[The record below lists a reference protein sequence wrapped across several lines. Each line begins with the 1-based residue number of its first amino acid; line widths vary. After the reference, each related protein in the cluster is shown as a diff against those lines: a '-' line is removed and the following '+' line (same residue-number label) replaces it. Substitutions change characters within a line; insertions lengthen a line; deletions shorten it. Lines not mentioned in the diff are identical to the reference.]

1 MFVAGLPVIASAAGD
16 EAPEYRAVLEIVP
29 SRQRRGVALHALA
42 DRLAG
47 RDIEAGNLALVT
59 DERRDLPID
68 RVGHVDADVRLVHAP
83 VPQLTGFVGVQPV
96 PRERRRGGQG
106 GAPEGM

>member
-16 EAPEYRAVLEIVP
+16 EAPEYRAVLEIVT

-68 RVGHVDADVRLVHAP
+68 RVGHVDDADRLLLPP
-83 VPQLTGFVGVQPV
+83 VPALTDLAGRQPV
-96 PRERRRGGQG
+96 TPGFLRQ
-106 GAPEGM
+106 AP